1 MAAGAVARRARRHAS
16 DAASWS
22 QTWLGTLGQL
32 ARAKQPLRCL
42 TTSGGRFEATLSA
55 VGPDVV
61 VAQTQGARVVL
72 RTSALAAVEVLGP
85 LGPTPEAGVPDLR
98 FVDLIADL
106 VGTGERVRA
115 VLAHGPTLL
124 ATVCSCGVDLVGLE
138 AVERPVGPGRGIYYV
153 ALDSLSEVWSSSP
166 S

>member
-1 MAAGAVARRARRHAS
+1 MAAGAAARRARRHAS
-16 DAASWS
+16 DAESWS

-32 ARAKQPLRCL
+32 ARAGQPLRCL
-42 TTSGGRFEATLSA
+42 TTSGARFEATLSA

-61 VAQTQGARVVL
+61 VAQTQRARVTL
-72 RTSALAAVEVLGP
+72 RSSALAAVEVLG
-85 LGPTPEAGVPDLR
+85 TPVPMPDATVPDLR

-115 VLAHGPTLL
+115 VLAHGPTLF
-124 ATVCSCGVDLVGLE
+124 ATVCSCGVDVVGLE